1 MIESS
6 KIRNV
11 AIIAHVDHGKTTL
24 VDQLLRQGGAFRENQ
39 EVAERVMDNNDLE
52 RERGITILSK
62 NTSISYK
69 GNFINIVDTPG
80 HADFGGQVERVLS
93 TVDGVLLVV
102 DAFDGPMAQTRFVL
116 QKALELNLQ
125 PIVVVNKIDRDGCDP
140 HGSLDK
146 VFDLFVELGATDKQL
161 DFPHIFAAARNGTC
175 RKEMEHEDSD
185 FTPLFDMIVDK
196 IPPPTGETDAPFSML
211 ISSLDYS
218 EFLGRLAIGRLKQG
232 TLKVNQTVG
241 LSQPDGSVKRTRIT
255 KIYAYLGLKLT
266 EMADVGPGQI
276 VQLAGVADFQLGD
289 TITDPDNPVIQP
301 RITVD
306 PPTISMIFQVN
317 DSPFCG
323 KEGKFVTSTQ
333 IGDRLRREQLGDV
346 ALHVTQQSDP
356 SKFLV
361 AGRGVLHLSILIEK
375 MRREGYEFAVGRPQ
389 VVLKNID
396 GEVCEPVEIFTVDV
410 PTEHQGPVIQE
421 LGGRRGDMVHLET
434 HGNATNVVYHIPS
447 RGLIG
452 VRSKLLSLTRGYAV
466 MQTLFKGYEPIKGEI
481 AERKEGA
488 LISKEEGDTTG
499 FAMFKMQDRG
509 VLFIHPGTP
518 VYAGMILGEHCRE
531 DDLIV
536 NLVKG
541 KQLTNMRTTA
551 TDENVV
557 LTPPR
562 PMTLEDAISW
572 INTDEIVE
580 MTPESIRIRKMYL
593 DENERKRQ
601 SRSKNIEEA

>member
-116 QKALELNLQ
+116 RKALELNLQ
-125 PIVVVNKIDRDGCDP
+125 PIVVINKIDRPGSDP
-140 HGSLDK
+140 HGALDK
-146 VFDLFVELGATDKQL
+146 VFELFIELGANDQQL
-161 DFPHIFAAARNGTC
+161 DFPHIYAAARNGTC
-175 RKEMEHEDSD
+175 RREMDHEDSG
-185 FTPLFDMIVDK
+185 FEPLFDMIVEK
-196 IPPPTGETDAPFSML
+196 IPAPTGDSAAPLSML

-218 EFLGRLAIGRLKQG
+218 EFLGRLAIGRIKQG

-241 LSQPDGSVKRTRIT
+241 LSQPDGTVKRTRIT

-266 EMADVGPGQI
+266 ELPDVGPGQI
-276 VQLAGVADFQLGD
+276 VQIAGVPDFELGD
-289 TITDPDNPVIQP
+289 TITDPENPVILP

-317 DSPFCG
+317 DSPFAG

-346 ALHVTQQSDP
+346 ALHVEQQVDP

-361 AGRGVLHLSILIEK
+361 SGRGVLHLSILIEK

-389 VVLKNID
+389 VILREVD
-396 GEVCEPVEIFTVDV
+396 GKICEPIETFTVDV

-421 LGGRRGDMVHLET
+421 LGSRRGEMVHMES
-434 HGNATNVVYHIPS
+434 HGVGTQIVYEIPS

-452 VRSKLLSLTRGYAV
+452 LRSRLLSFTKGYAV
-466 MQTLFKGYEPIKGEI
+466 MQNLFKGYEPLKGEI
-481 AERKEGA
+481 PERKEGA
-488 LISKEEGDTTG
+488 LISKEDGDITG
-499 FAMFKMQDRG
+499 YALFNLQDRG
-509 VLFIHPGTP
+509 VMFVTPGTP
-518 VYAGMILGEHCRE
+518 TYTGMILGEHCRE
-531 DDLIV
+531 DDLVV
-536 NLVKG
+536 NVIKG
-541 KQLTNMRTTA
+541 KKLTNMRTTA
-551 TDENVV
+551 TDDNIT

-562 PMTLEDAISW
+562 LLTLEEAITW

-580 MTPESIRIRKMYL
+580 MTPESIRIRKLYL
-593 DENERKRQ
+593 DENERKRM
-601 SRSKNIEEA
+601 SRRPTMEE

>member
-69 GNFINIVDTPG
+69 GHFINIVDTPG

-146 VFDLFVELGATDKQL
+146 VFDLFLELHANDQQL
-161 DFPHIFAAARNGTC
+161 DFPHIYAAARNGTC
-175 RKEMEHEDSD
+175 RREMEDADSD

-196 IPPPTGETDAPFSML
+196 IPAPKGDVEAPLSML
-211 ISSLDYS
+211 ISSIDYS
-218 EFLGRLAIGRLKQG
+218 EFLGRLAIGRIKQG
-232 TLKVNQTVG
+232 TLKVNQTIG
-241 LSQPDGSVKRTRIT
+241 LSMENGTIKRTRCT

-266 EMADVGPGQI
+266 EMTEAGPGQI
-276 VQLAGVADFQLGD
+276 VQVAGVADFELGD
-289 TITDPDNPVIQP
+289 TITDPENPVVQE

-323 KEGKFVTSTQ
+323 REGKFVTSTQ

-346 ALHVTQQSDP
+346 ALHVTQQADP

-389 VVLKNID
+389 VILKEID
-396 GEVCEPVEIFTVDV
+396 GVVCEPIEVFTVDV

-421 LGGRRGDMVHLET
+421 LGSRRGDMVHMES

-452 VRSKLLSLTRGYAV
+452 LRSKLLSLTRGYAV

-488 LISKEEGDTTG
+488 IISMQDGETTG
-499 FAMFKMQDRG
+499 YSLFNLQDRG
-509 VLFIHPGTP
+509 AMFTPPGQP
-518 VYAGMILGEHCRE
+518 VYAGMIIGEHCRE
-531 DDLIV
+531 DDLVV
-536 NLVKG
+536 NIVKG
-541 KQLTNMRTTA
+541 KKLTNMRA
-551 TDENVV
+551 SGSDDNIV

-562 PMTLEDAISW
+562 PMTLEDAITW
-572 INTDEIVE
+572 INTDELVE
-580 MTPESIRIRKMYL
+580 MTPESIRLRKMYL
-593 DENERKRQ
+593 DENERKRM
-601 SRSKNIEEA
+601 SRRPTIED

>member
-69 GNFINIVDTPG
+69 GHFINIVDTPG

-125 PIVVVNKIDRDGCDP
+125 PIVVVNKIDRPGCDP

-146 VFDLFVELGATDKQL
+146 VFDLFLELGANDQQL
-161 DFPHIFAAARNGTC
+161 DFPHIYAAARNGTC
-175 RKEMEHEDSD
+175 RREMEHEDSD
-185 FTPLFDMIVDK
+185 FEPLFDMIVEK
-196 IPPPTGETDAPFSML
+196 IPAPKGDKDAPLSML

-218 EFLGRLAIGRLKQG
+218 EFLGRLAIGRVKQG
-232 TLKVNQTVG
+232 TLKVNQTIG
-241 LSQPDGSVKRTRIT
+241 LSQPDGTVKRTRCT

-266 EMADVGPGQI
+266 EMSEVGPGQI
-276 VQLAGVADFQLGD
+276 IQVAGVPDFELGD
-289 TITDPDNPVIQP
+289 TITDPENPVIQP
-301 RITVD
+301 RIEVD

-317 DSPFCG
+317 DSPFAG
-323 KEGKFVTSTQ
+323 REGKFVTSTQ
-333 IGDRLRREQLGDV
+333 IGERLRREALGDV
-346 ALHVTQQSDP
+346 ALRVVQQADP

-361 AGRGVLHLSILIEK
+361 SGRGVLHLSILIEK
-375 MRREGYEFAVGRPQ
+375 MRREQYEFAVGRPQ
-389 VVLKNID
+389 VILKEVD
-396 GEVCEPVEIFTVDV
+396 GKLCEPIEIFTVDV

-421 LGGRRGDMVHLET
+421 LGSRRGDMVHMES

-452 VRSKLLSLTRGYAV
+452 LRSKLLSLTRGYAV
-466 MQTLFKGYEPIKGEI
+466 MQTLFKGYEPIKGDI
-481 AERKEGA
+481 PERALGA
-488 LISKEEGDTTG
+488 IISKEDGETTG
-499 FAMFKMQDRG
+499 YSLFNLQDRG
-509 VLFIHPGTP
+509 AMFCGPGVP
-518 VYAGMILGEHCRE
+518 VYTGMIIGEHCRE
-531 DDLIV
+531 DDLVV
-536 NLVKG
+536 NIVKG
-541 KQLTNMRTTA
+541 KKLTNMRA
-551 TDENVV
+551 SGSDDNIV

-562 PMTLEDAISW
+562 PMTLEDAITW

-593 DENERKRQ
+593 DENERKRM
-601 SRSKNIEEA
+601 SRRPSVEE

>member
-175 RKEMEHEDSD
+175 RKEMEDADSD

-196 IPPPTGETDAPFSML
+196 IPHPTGETDAPFSML

-255 KIYAYLGLKLT
+255 KIYAYIGLKLT
-266 EMADVGPGQI
+266 KCPMSAP
-276 VQLAGVADFQLGD
+276 ARSCSWPAC
-289 TITDPDNPVIQP
+289 
-301 RITVD
+301 R
-306 PPTISMIFQVN
+306 
-317 DSPFCG
+317 
-323 KEGKFVTSTQ
+323 TS
-333 IGDRLRREQLGDV
+333 
-346 ALHVTQQSDP
+346 S
-356 SKFLV
+356 S
-361 AGRGVLHLSILIEK
+361 
-375 MRREGYEFAVGRPQ
+375 
-389 VVLKNID
+389 
-396 GEVCEPVEIFTVDV
+396 
-410 PTEHQGPVIQE
+410 
-421 LGGRRGDMVHLET
+421 
-434 HGNATNVVYHIPS
+434 ATP
-447 RGLIG
+447 
-452 VRSKLLSLTRGYAV
+452 
-466 MQTLFKGYEPIKGEI
+466 
-481 AERKEGA
+481 
-488 LISKEEGDTTG
+488 
-499 FAMFKMQDRG
+499 
-509 VLFIHPGTP
+509 
-518 VYAGMILGEHCRE
+518 
-531 DDLIV
+531 
-536 NLVKG
+536 
-541 KQLTNMRTTA
+541 
-551 TDENVV
+551 
-557 LTPPR
+557 
-562 PMTLEDAISW
+562 
-572 INTDEIVE
+572 
-580 MTPESIRIRKMYL
+580 
-593 DENERKRQ
+593 
-601 SRSKNIEEA
+601 

>member
-39 EVAERVMDNNDLE
+39 DVAERVMDNNDIE

-116 QKALELNLQ
+116 QKALELKLQ
-125 PIVVVNKIDRDGCDP
+125 PIVVINKIDRPGCDP
-140 HGSLDK
+140 HGALDK
-146 VFDLFVELGATDKQL
+146 VFELFIELHANDQQL
-161 DFPHIFAAARNGTC
+161 DFPHIYAAARNGTC
-175 RKEMEHEDSD
+175 RREMDQEDSD
-185 FTPLFDMIVDK
+185 FVPLLDMIVEK
-196 IPPPTGETDAPFSML
+196 IPSPKGDVNAPLSML

-218 EFLGRLAIGRLKQG
+218 EFLGRLAIGRIKEG
-232 TLKVNQTVG
+232 SIKVNQTIG
-241 LSQPDGSVKRTRIT
+241 LSQPDGSVKRTRCT
-255 KIYAYLGLKLT
+255 KIYAYQGLKLT
-266 EMADVGPGQI
+266 ELPDAGPGQI
-276 VQLAGVADFQLGD
+276 VQLAGVPDFELGD
-289 TITDPDNPVIQP
+289 TITDPENPNIQP

-317 DSPFCG
+317 DSPFAG
-323 KEGKFVTSTQ
+323 REGRFVTSTQ
-333 IGDRLRREQLGDV
+333 IGERLRRESLGDV
-346 ALHVTQQSDP
+346 ALRVEQHADH

-361 AGRGVLHLSILIEK
+361 SGRVVLHLSILIEK

-389 VVLKNID
+389 VILKEVD
-396 GEVCEPVEIFTVDV
+396 GKICEPIEIFTVDV

-421 LGGRRGDMVHLET
+421 LGSRRGDMVHMES

-452 VRSKLLSLTRGYAV
+452 LRSKLLSLTRGYAV
-466 MQTLFKGYEPIKGEI
+466 MQNIFKGYEPLKGEI
-481 AERKEGA
+481 AERVLGA
-488 LISKEEGDTTG
+488 IISKEDGETTG
-499 FAMFKMQDRG
+499 YSLFNLQDRG
-509 VLFIHPGTP
+509 SMFTGPGVP
-518 VYAGMILGEHCRE
+518 VYTGMIIGEHCRE
-531 DDLIV
+531 DDLVV
-536 NLVKG
+536 NIVKG
-541 KQLTNMRTTA
+541 KKLTNMRA
-551 TDENVV
+551 SGSDDNIV

-562 PMTLEDAISW
+562 PMTLEDAITW

-593 DENERKRQ
+593 DENERKRM
-601 SRSKNIEEA
+601 SRRPSVEE

>member
-62 NTSISYK
+62 NTSISWK
-69 GNFINIVDTPG
+69 GNFVNIVDTPG

-116 QKALELNLQ
+116 QKALELKLQ
-125 PIVVVNKIDRDGCDP
+125 PIVVINKIDRPGCDP
-140 HGSLDK
+140 HGTLDK
-146 VFDLFVELGATDKQL
+146 VFQLFIELHANDQQL
-161 DFPHIFAAARNGTC
+161 DFPHIYAAARNGTC
-175 RKEMEHEDSD
+175 RREMDQEDSD
-185 FTPLFDMIVDK
+185 LTPLFDMIIEK
-196 IPPPTGETDAPFSML
+196 IPAPTGSADSPLSML

-218 EFLGRLAIGRLKQG
+218 EFLGRLAIGRIKEG
-232 TLKVNQTVG
+232 TIKVNQTVA
-241 LSQPDGSVKRTRIT
+241 LSQPDGTLKKTRIT
-255 KIYAYLGLKLT
+255 KIYAYMGLKLT
-266 EMADVGPGQI
+266 EFPDAGPGQI
-276 VQLAGVADFQLGD
+276 IELAGVQDFQLGD
-289 TITDPDNPVIQP
+289 TITYPERPNVQP

-323 KEGKFVTSTQ
+323 KEGRFVTSTQ

-346 ALHVTQQSDP
+346 ALHVQQQIDP
-356 SKFLV
+356 AKFLV
-361 AGRGVLHLSILIEK
+361 SGRGVLHLSILIEK

-389 VVLKNID
+389 VILKEID
-396 GEVCEPVEIFTVDV
+396 GVVCEPVEIFTVDV
-410 PTEHQGPVIQE
+410 PAEHQGPVIEE
-421 LGGRRGDMVHLET
+421 LGKRRGDMVHMET

-452 VRSKLLSLTRGYAV
+452 LRSKLLSLTRGYAV
-466 MQTLFKGYEPIKGEI
+466 MQTLFKGYEPLKGEI

-488 LISKEEGDTTG
+488 LISKEDGDATG
-499 FAMFKMQDRG
+499 FALFNLQDRG
-509 VLFIHPGTP
+509 IMFLQPGTAT
-518 VYAGMILGEHCRE
+518 YAGMILGEHCRE

-536 NLVKG
+536 NIVKG
-541 KQLTNMRTTA
+541 KKLTNMRTTA
-551 TDENVV
+551 TDDNIV
-557 LTPPR
+557 LTPPK
-562 PMTLEDAISW
+562 MLTLEEAITW

-580 MTPESIRIRKMYL
+580 MTPESIRIRKLYL

-601 SRSKNIEEA
+601 SRRVVTEE

>member
-116 QKALELNLQ
+116 QKALELKLQ
-125 PIVVVNKIDRDGCDP
+125 PIVVINKIDRPGCDP
-140 HGSLDK
+140 HGTLDK
-146 VFDLFVELGATDKQL
+146 VFQLFIELHANDQQL
-161 DFPHIFAAARNGTC
+161 DFPHIYAAARNGTC
-175 RKEMEHEDSD
+175 RREMEHEDSD
-185 FTPLFDMIVDK
+185 FMPLLDMIVDK
-196 IPPPTGETDAPFSML
+196 IPAPQGNSDAPLSML

-218 EFLGRLAIGRLKQG
+218 EFLGRLAIGRILDG
-232 TLKVNQTVG
+232 SIKVNQTIG
-241 LSQPDGSVKRTRIT
+241 LSQPDGTVKRTRCT
-255 KIYAYLGLKLT
+255 KIYAYQGLKLT
-266 EMADVGPGQI
+266 ELPDAGPGQI
-276 VQLAGVADFQLGD
+276 VQLAGVPDFQLGD
-289 TITDPDNPVIQP
+289 TITDPENPNIQP
-301 RITVD
+301 RIEVD

-323 KEGKFVTSTQ
+323 REGKYVTSTQ

-346 ALHVTQQSDP
+346 ALHVEQTLDP

-361 AGRGVLHLSILIEK
+361 SGRGVLHLSILIEK

-389 VVLKNID
+389 VILKEID
-396 GEVCEPVEIFTVDV
+396 GKTCEPIEIFTVDV

-421 LGGRRGDMVHLET
+421 LGSRRGDMVHMES

-452 VRSKLLSLTRGYAV
+452 LRSKLLSLTRGYAV
-466 MQTLFKGYEPIKGEI
+466 MQNIFKGYEPLKGEI
-481 AERKEGA
+481 SERKFGA
-488 LISKEEGDTTG
+488 IISKEDGDATG
-499 FAMFKMQDRG
+499 YSLFNLQDRG
-509 VLFIHPGTP
+509 VMFVEPGTP
-518 VYAGMILGEHCRE
+518 TYAGMVLGEHCRE
-531 DDLIV
+531 DDLVV
-536 NLVKG
+536 NIVKG
-541 KQLTNMRTTA
+541 KKLTNMRTTA
-551 TDENVV
+551 TDENIQ
-557 LTPPR
+557 LTPAKLLS
-562 PMTLEDAISW
+562 LEEAITW
-572 INTDEIVE
+572 INSDEIVE
-580 MTPESIRIRKMYL
+580 MTPESIRLRKMYL
-593 DENERKRQ
+593 DENERKR
-601 SRSKNIEEA
+601 SRRTVTED

>member
-39 EVAERVMDNNDLE
+39 EVAERVMDNNDIE

-116 QKALELNLQ
+116 QKALELKLQ
-125 PIVVVNKIDRDGCDP
+125 PIVVINKIDRPGCDP

-146 VFDLFVELGATDKQL
+146 VFQLFIELHANDQQL
-161 DFPHIFAAARNGTC
+161 DFPHIYAAARNGTC
-175 RKEMEHEDSD
+175 RREMEDEDSD
-185 FTPLFDMIVDK
+185 FGPLFDMIVDK
-196 IPPPTGETDAPFSML
+196 IPSPTGDPNAPLSML

-218 EFLGRLAIGRLKQG
+218 EFLGRLAIGRIKEG
-232 TLKVNQTVG
+232 SIKVNQTIG
-241 LSQPDGSVKRTRIT
+241 LSQPDGTVKRTRCT
-255 KIYAYLGLKLT
+255 KIYAYQGLKLT
-266 EMADVGPGQI
+266 ELPDAGPGQI
-276 VQLAGVADFQLGD
+276 VQLAGIPDFELGD
-289 TITDPDNPVIQP
+289 TVTDPENPSIQP

-317 DSPFCG
+317 DSPFAG
-323 KEGKFVTSTQ
+323 REGRFVTSTQ
-333 IGDRLRREQLGDV
+333 IGERLRREALGDV
-346 ALHVTQQSDP
+346 ALRVEQQADP

-361 AGRGVLHLSILIEK
+361 SGRGVLHLSILIEK

-389 VVLKNID
+389 VILKEID
-396 GEVCEPVEIFTVDV
+396 GKICEPIEEFTVDV

-421 LGGRRGDMVHLET
+421 LGSRRGDMVHMES

-452 VRSKLLSLTRGYAV
+452 LRSKLLSLTRGYAV
-466 MQTLFKGYEPIKGEI
+466 MQTLFKGYEPLKGEI
-481 AERKEGA
+481 PERALGA
-488 LISKEEGDTTG
+488 IISKEDGETTG
-499 FAMFKMQDRG
+499 YSLFNLQDRG
-509 VLFIHPGTP
+509 AMFCGPGVP
-518 VYAGMILGEHCRE
+518 VYTGMIIGEHCRE
-531 DDLIV
+531 DDLVV
-536 NLVKG
+536 NIVKG
-541 KQLTNMRTTA
+541 KKLTNMRA
-551 TDENVV
+551 SGSDDNIV

-562 PMTLEDAISW
+562 PMTLEDAITW

-593 DENERKRQ
+593 DENERKRM
-601 SRSKNIEEA
+601 SRRPTVEE

>member
-69 GNFINIVDTPG
+69 GHFINIVDTPG

-146 VFDLFVELGATDKQL
+146 VFDLFVELGANDQQL

-175 RKEMEHEDSD
+175 RKEMEDADSD

-196 IPPPTGETDAPFSML
+196 IPAPKGDVDAPLSML
-211 ISSLDYS
+211 ISSIDYS
-218 EFLGRLAIGRLKQG
+218 EFLGRLAIGRIKQG

-241 LSQPDGSVKRTRIT
+241 LSMADGSIKRTRCT

-266 EMADVGPGQI
+266 EMPDAGPGQI
-276 VQLAGVADFQLGD
+276 VQVAGVADFELGD
-289 TITDPDNPVIQP
+289 TVTDPENPVVQE

-306 PPTISMIFQVN
+306 PPTISMVFQVN

-323 KEGKFVTSTQ
+323 REGKFVTSTQ

-346 ALHVTQQSDP
+346 ALHVKQMADP
-356 SKFLV
+356 SKFMV
-361 AGRGVLHLSILIEK
+361 SGRGVLHLSILIEK
-375 MRREGYEFAVGRPQ
+375 MRREGFEFAVGRPQ
-389 VVLKNID
+389 VILKEID
-396 GEVCEPVEIFTVDV
+396 GVLCEPIEIFTVDV

-421 LGGRRGDMVHLET
+421 LGSRRGDLAHMES
-434 HGNATNVVYHIPS
+434 HGNATQVVYHIPS

-452 VRSKLLSLTRGYAV
+452 LRSKLLSLTRGYAV
-466 MQTLFKGYEPIKGEI
+466 MQTLFKGYEPVKGEI

-488 LISKEEGDTTG
+488 IISMQDGETTG
-499 FAMFKMQDRG
+499 YSLFNLQDRG
-509 VLFIHPGTP
+509 SMFTPPGQP
-518 VYAGMILGEHCRE
+518 VYAGMIIGEHCRE
-531 DDLIV
+531 DDLVV
-536 NLVKG
+536 NIVKG
-541 KQLTNMRTTA
+541 KKLTNMRA
-551 TDENVV
+551 SGSDDNIV

-562 PMTLEDAISW
+562 PMTLEDAITW
-572 INTDEIVE
+572 INTDELVE
-580 MTPESIRIRKMYL
+580 MTPESIRLRKMYL
-593 DENERKRQ
+593 DENERKRM
-601 SRSKNIEEA
+601 SRRPTVEA